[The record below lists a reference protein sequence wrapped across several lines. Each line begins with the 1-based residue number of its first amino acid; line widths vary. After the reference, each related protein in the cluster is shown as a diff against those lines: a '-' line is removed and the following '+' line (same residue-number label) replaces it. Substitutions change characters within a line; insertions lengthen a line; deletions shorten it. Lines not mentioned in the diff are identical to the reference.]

1 MPYLLQ
7 LGLQDTTLP
16 FIEELLYFHDYTVIS
31 AFPISSVALY
41 IISLILTIKLTH
53 ISTIDI
59 QEVETVWTILA
70 AIILI
75 LIALPWLQILYVI
88 DELITLP

>member
-1 MPYLLQ
+1 MPYPLQ

-16 FIEELLYFHDYTVIS
+16 FIEELLYFHVYIVIS

-53 ISTIDI
+53 RSTIDV
-59 QEVETVWTILA
+59 QEVETVRTILA

-75 LIALPWLQILYVI
+75 LIALPWLQILYII
-88 DELITLP
+88 DELIILP

>member
-1 MPYLLQ
+1 MPYPLQ

-16 FIEELLYFHDYTVIS
+16 FIEELLYFHVYIVIS

-53 ISTIDI
+53 RSTIDV
-59 QEVETVWTILA
+59 QEVETVRTILA

-75 LIALPWLQILYVI
+75 LIALPWLQILYI
-88 DELITLP
+88 IGELIILP

>member
-1 MPYLLQ
+1 M
-7 LGLQDTTLP
+7 
-16 FIEELLYFHDYTVIS
+16 FIVIS

-53 ISTIDI
+53 RSTIDV

-75 LIALPWLQILYVI
+75 LIALPWLQILYII
-88 DELITLP
+88 DELIILP

>member
-1 MPYLLQ
+1 M
-7 LGLQDTTLP
+7 
-16 FIEELLYFHDYTVIS
+16 FIVIS

-53 ISTIDI
+53 RSTIDV

-75 LIALPWLQILYVI
+75 LIALPWLQILYII
-88 DELITLP
+88 DELIILPYL